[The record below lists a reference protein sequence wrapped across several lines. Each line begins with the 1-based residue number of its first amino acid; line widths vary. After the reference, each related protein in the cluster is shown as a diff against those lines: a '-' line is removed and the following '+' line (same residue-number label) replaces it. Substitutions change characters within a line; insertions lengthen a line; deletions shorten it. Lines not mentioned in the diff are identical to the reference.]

1 MLVENCFSLSCSG
14 VIAKKNLGKAKQ
26 KTFVGTSAAK
36 IIPLP
41 LLGSAMCCQ
50 VVSGLRDGV
59 SDTLMCQLS
68 WHSVGDFAAAG
79 KVCSCVKLFLT
90 GAPVKVL

>member
-1 MLVENCFSLSCSG
+1 MLVENCFSLGSSG

-41 LLGSAMCCQ
+41 LLGFAMCCQ
-50 VVSGLRDGV
+50 VVSGLRDSV

-68 WHSVGDFAAAG
+68 WHSVGDFAAA
-79 KVCSCVKLFLT
+79 V
-90 GAPVKVL
+90 

>member
-1 MLVENCFSLSCSG
+1 MLVENCFSLGSSG

-41 LLGSAMCCQ
+41 LLGSAMCYQ

-59 SDTLMCQLS
+59 SDTLMCWLD
-68 WHSVGDFAAAG
+68 WHSVGDFAVLVQ
-79 KVCSCVKLFLT
+79 VCR
-90 GAPVKVL
+90 